1 MNNVDH
7 EERKRLIAAK
17 TLSLIAEEGIERATI
32 RRIAEELG
40 FSTRSITHYF
50 ADKGELIEWVAD
62 HMAETGFAIVAPL
75 ADDALELS
83 ECLVSMTAI
92 DQRNRHLWK
101 VYIALWDLSSRNAAM
116 ADWFQRW
123 TRRINDL
130 VAGTIA
136 RHHPGHEDCEGSA
149 RKLIALVKGI
159 SVQSLLDPDTWTEAE
174 VRTAVT
180 GHMRSVLGS
189 ASATEPRGDLCPS

>member
-1 MNNVDH
+1 MNQVDH

-75 ADDALELS
+75 ARDELDLS
-83 ECLVSMTAI
+83 DSLVAMTAI
-92 DQRNRHLWK
+92 DQRNRDLWK
-101 VYIALWDLSSRNAAM
+101 VYIALWDLSSRDANVAS
-116 ADWFQRW
+116 WFQRW

-136 RHHPGHEDCEGSA
+136 RHHPGHQNCEASA
-149 RKLIALVKGI
+149 RRLIALVKGI
-159 SVQSLLDPDTWTEAE
+159 SVQSLLDPDTWTEAD
-174 VRTAVT
+174 VRAAVT
-180 GHMRSVLGS
+180 DHVRSVLG
-189 ASATEPRGDLCPS
+189 ATPPLEVPEIHGSL